1 MRHVAWGMVAGI
13 AMAAAGGIARAQES
27 GGEAGGTEP
36 LYSSDSASMARKTG
50 DVVPRRE
57 GVRKIMI
64 SGGIE
69 LAGVY
74 RSDFFDQVFG
84 RSGAVQPPPPAL
96 PVGREETF
104 TIARFNLNI
113 SIDVND
119 DLSGYFEIDTAPDV
133 YAFES
138 HRVGDDNQVARFR
151 QGYLDIAS
159 SALGIPLDDF
169 DARLRLGIQE
179 VRIENRRL
187 GAEGHP
193 FLIDLLNSENP
204 FTGTASMQA
213 AQAGAAIGPDGA
225 TPVVPPFGSQGFGL
239 TTRNTLFGGNAW
251 WHNAVGQKRTQEA
264 GGARAIVRL
273 AKDST
278 KAINADLD
286 LGGFTVLETGLAQ
299 GDVNVGHAVLDFTF
313 GNAAPDYGLPDHHSL
328 FSVIGMAV
336 SGDESYIGSIGGAFA
351 WFFFNNTVEL
361 FGEGHYQGGAFVNL
375 PNAAGSDVTRHEAF
389 GGYGGIRF
397 QAPYYPKS
405 KPYLEVSYWTLSG
418 DDGVALKTNG
428 RMNANKD
435 FISFENVNHS
445 LILESSEIG
454 LDLDSNY
461 SALKIQGGVT
471 LLSKVDFSVFVGVFT
486 MNEEPNVALLPAG
499 VTSVSDKLGTEVNVR
514 LTWRPSETVRL
525 SLALA
530 SLSGG
535 TFFEDMQRGDDHAIA
550 GSFAASVLF

>member
-13 AMAAAGGIARAQES
+13 ACLAAGSVARAQE
-27 GGEAGGTEP
+27 GGDAGGAEP
-36 LYSSDSASMARKTG
+36 LYNADSAELARKTG

-74 RSDFFDQVFG
+74 RSDFFDQLFG
-84 RSGAVQPPPPAL
+84 RSGTVSPPPPAL
-96 PVGREETF
+96 PEGREESF
-104 TIARFNLNI
+104 TNARFNLNI

-119 DLSGYFEIDTAPDV
+119 DLSGYFELDTAPDV

-187 GAEGHP
+187 GDEGNP

-204 FTGTASMQA
+204 FTGTANMQA
-213 AQAGAAIGPDGA
+213 VQVAGAAGPDGV
-225 TPVVPPFGSQGFGL
+225 TPLAPPFGSAGFGL
-239 TTRNTLFGGNAW
+239 TTRNTFFGGNAW
-251 WHNAVGQKRTQEA
+251 WHNATGQKRTQEA

-273 AKDST
+273 SKDST
-278 KAINADLD
+278 KAINSDLD
-286 LGGFTVLETGLAQ
+286 FGAFTLLETGLAQ

-313 GNAAPDYGLPDHHSL
+313 GAADPDHALPDHHSL
-328 FSVIGMAV
+328 FSVIAMAV
-336 SGDESYIGSIGGAFA
+336 TGDESYIGSIGGAFA
-351 WFFFNNTVEL
+351 WFFFQNTVEL

-375 PNAAGSDVTRHEAF
+375 PNATGSDVTRHEAF

-405 KPYLEVSYWTLSG
+405 RPYLEVSYWTLSG

-428 RMNANKD
+428 RMNENKD

-445 LILESSEIG
+445 LILESSQIG

-461 SALKIQGGVT
+461 SAVKVQAGVT
-471 LLSKVDFSVFVGVFT
+471 LWSKVDFSVFVGSYT
-486 MNEEPNVALLPAG
+486 LNEEPNAALLPAG

-535 TFFEDMQRGDDHAIA
+535 TFFEDMQRADDSALA
-550 GSFAASVLF
+550 GSFAASVAF